1 MKILFLI
8 ILVSIIYLAINHY
21 QYQVKDK
28 VKEKESFTTYTP
40 YFIDYY
46 NQYGATNFAYYD
58 GYMVPV

>member
-8 ILVSIIYLAINHY
+8 ILASIIYLAINHY
-21 QYQVKDK
+21 KYQLKVKDK
-28 VKEKESFTTYTP
+28 ENFITYTP

-46 NQYGATNFAYYD
+46 NQYGARNFAYYD

>member
-8 ILVSIIYLAINHY
+8 ILASIIYLAINYY
-21 QYQVKDK
+21 QFQVKVK
-28 VKEKESFTTYTP
+28 VKESFTTCTP